1 MVSTSK
7 NFDLGKLDR
16 AIIFIIWFS
25 GLAGVQK
32 TKTVTLVLVTKKIF
46 VNLFKP
52 SHQSWTSTTSTFDYV
67 YKEHRKN
74 IYLSIQSS
82 IHRIGITYTKSSRSA
97 RGCRNLKKE
106 RAPVY
111 YFYLPTYIMIYNM
124 RCDAIYKNETPNPD
138 CLPVS
143 VKMSIMF
150 RMSDSTR
157 YKDIQ
162 YEREQTSP
170 SHVTHGAVAY
180 SRKWKSR
187 FGFFLCAVS
196 TVFLTRSLTVDKPS
210 KLIQEVTYPPPP
222 LKWSFRTDHYRR
234 ILPLVQGTRVQHAKI
249 L

>member
-124 RCDAIYKNETPNPD
+124 RCDAIYKNETPNPCVKTQQMRCDAMSWQSVHKNNFPTFQLKCQSCFGCRIPPGTKTYNTTVRVFPLRRLD
-138 CLPVS
+138 CL
-143 VKMSIMF
+143 F
-150 RMSDSTR
+150 N
-157 YKDIQ
+157 
-162 YEREQTSP
+162 
-170 SHVTHGAVAY
+170 
-180 SRKWKSR
+180 
-187 FGFFLCAVS
+187 
-196 TVFLTRSLTVDKPS
+196 
-210 KLIQEVTYPPPP
+210 
-222 LKWSFRTDHYRR
+222 
-234 ILPLVQGTRVQHAKI
+234 
-249 L
+249 